1 MTDVATI
8 KDAQDALVA
17 VPLDLTFV
25 LAPYGTDIPASL
37 AEADGD
43 LAELPDP
50 WDTVGEVQKAAG
62 VSLTPDLTTADIEG
76 YGSLGARRT
85 IVTKEAFSIDATLQ
99 EYLRRLNFELYY
111 RTKMA
116 ETVPDASSGEI
127 RTIKPN
133 NSGIIYYSGILI
145 ATDGALGEEIYPYW
159 IFPRLS
165 VTKTGALSLKMDAE
179 MATPVTLS
187 VYPQRVRADW
197 ETPGPF
203 AFGVAGKGWKALVDD
218 GNTGFT
224 TAVNEVQLLTIS
236 GAPTGGTFTLTYSGQ
251 TTSAI
256 PYNAS
261 ASTVETALEALSNI
275 APGDVT
281 VTGSAG
287 GPYTI
292 TFDGALGG
300 SNVDQITA
308 TGSFTGGT
316 SPAITPTTT
325 TPGQP

>member
-1 MTDVATI
+1 MTDVATL
-8 KDAQDALVA
+8 KDAQDSLVA
-17 VPLDLTFV
+17 VPLDLILL
-25 LAPYGTDIPASL
+25 LAPYGTEIPASL
-37 AEADGD
+37 AETDGD

-62 VSLTPDLTTADIEG
+62 VSLTPDITTADIEG

-85 IVTKEAFSIDATLQ
+85 IVTKEAFSLDATLQ

-111 RTKMA
+111 RTKMN
-116 ETVPDASSGEI
+116 ETVPDATTGEI

-145 ATDGALGEEIYPYW
+145 ATDGALGEEVYPYW
-159 IFPRLS
+159 ILPRIS

-187 VYPQRVRADW
+187 VYPQRQRADW
-197 ETPGPF
+197 ATPGPF
-203 AFGVAGKGWKALVDD
+203 AFGVTGKGWKALVDD

-224 TAVNEVQLLTIS
+224 SAVNEVQVVTIT
-236 GAPTGGTFTLTYSGQ
+236 GAPTGGTFTLTYAGQ
-251 TTSAI
+251 TTAAI
-256 PYNAS
+256 PYNA
-261 ASTVETALEALSNI
+261 AAAAVQTALEALSNI

-281 VTGSAG
+281 VTGAAG

-292 TFDGALGG
+292 TFTGTLAG
-300 SNVDQITA
+300 SDVTQITA
-308 TGSFTGGT
+308 AASFTGGT
-316 SPAITPTTT
+316 SPAITPATT
-325 TPGQP
+325 TPGKP